1 MGELVPLKKIIAS
14 DLSKPQSVI
23 IPGVSQCDTTADTV
37 TCPECGREIAVLS
50 VTFAGRTKRIVPK
63 CRCLVEKE
71 ERWYAELE
79 ERERKRRIES
89 LFPTWAL
96 GQRFQ
101 ECTFETF
108 SLRPGTENAYRAARE
123 FAEEFPSP
131 DGVGLMFLGTF
142 GNGKSHLAA
151 AIVHAVKSKGYTAV
165 FASVPEV
172 LSRIRATYDDEA
184 RETEAQLMFGLREAA
199 LTVLDDLGAEK
210 RTDWALE
217 KVYELVDA
225 RYRARRA
232 TVVTTNLT
240 PEELEEQIGPRSYDR
255 LLEMCRVVVNEGT
268 SYRKEVAAQRL
279 KGGPDRGKAQP

>member
-14 DLSKPQSVI
+14 DLSKPKSAI
-23 IPGVSQCDTTADTV
+23 IPGAYRYEATAETVS
-37 TCPECGREIAVLS
+37 CPECGAPIPVLS
-50 VTFAGRTKRIVPK
+50 VTIGGQTRRIVPK

-71 ERWYAELE
+71 ERWYAELD

-96 GQRFQ
+96 GQRFE

-108 SLRPGTENAYRAARE
+108 LPRPGTEKALKAAQE
-123 FAEEFPSP
+123 FAANFPP
-131 DGVGLMFLGTF
+131 ADGTGLLILGSY

-151 AIVHAVKSKGYTAV
+151 AIVHAAKAQGHTAV
-165 FASVPEV
+165 FASVPEL
-172 LSRIRATYDDEA
+172 LSRIRATYDEEA
-184 RETEAQLMFGLREAA
+184 RETEAQLMFALREAR

-210 RTDWALE
+210 RSEWTLE

-225 RYRARRA
+225 RYRSRRP

-240 PEELEEQIGPRSYDR
+240 PEELEEQIGHRAYDR
-255 LLEMCRVVVNEGT
+255 LLEMCRVVLNEGT

-279 KGGPDRGKAQP
+279 KGGPDRGKAQA